1 MKNRKDG
8 FSWLGPLYLLFLFL
22 FFPFPVLA
30 QHSATTI
37 FVGVCGTRE
46 DDTVVVNTQIIVT
59 ENPDSLGIIFAYTI
73 DKCGLGNAFVV
84 GVKNDT
90 PTFVWTNRLQRLTII
105 FVEEKGTRSI
115 LTVK

>member
-1 MKNRKDG
+1 MKNRK
-8 FSWLGPLYLLFLFL
+8 WLGLLYLLFL

-46 DDTVVVNTQIIVT
+46 GNTVVVDTKQIIFT
-59 ENPDSLGIIFAYTI
+59 ENLDSLGIIFAYTI

-90 PTFVWTNRLQRLTII
+90 PTFVWTDGLQQLTII
-105 FVEEKGTRSI
+105 SVEGKGTWFI
-115 LTVK
+115 FTVK